1 MTTNYIAI
9 KRIIRKYYEQLY
21 TNSLGNLDEMEKF
34 LEMHKLSRE
43 TEKDKANLKKH
54 VTRN

>member
-34 LEMHKLSRE
+34 LETHIYQ
-43 TEKDKANLKKH
+43 N
-54 VTRN
+54 